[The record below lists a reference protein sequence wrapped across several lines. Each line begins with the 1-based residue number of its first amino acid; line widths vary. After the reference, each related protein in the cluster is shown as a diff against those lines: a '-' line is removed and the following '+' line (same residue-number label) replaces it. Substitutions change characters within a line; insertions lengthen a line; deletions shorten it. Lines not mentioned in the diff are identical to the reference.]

1 MRRYCFITGFL
12 RSGTTLV
19 EKLVHALPGACI
31 GPQPFPYLYHDTKR
45 AFLRTRGVENER
57 YPLGHLFG
65 EDRYR
70 FEDFEAYLGSH
81 RVTREALAA
90 SFAGMRQYSGWQLPA
105 IAARAGH
112 IGEGSFAEV
121 YRALCDG
128 LPSIFGREGS
138 DLLGAKE
145 VFCEE
150 FIPYFLSQEVS
161 VILVLRDVRDVL
173 ASLKFGAGATYG
185 DRGLPLLHIVRQWR
199 KSVAFALEFSGT
211 PGFHAVRFES
221 LVTSARTELDQLA
234 RQLGS
239 PLAAAGAVDDLRDQD
254 GRSWE
259 GNSSFAPVRGV
270 SRDPVGRFSGKLPA
284 SWVIAVE
291 SLCGPEMAAM
301 GFVPSGGTGYREGGL
316 ADTMARIAQEIDVVG
331 PGATFDVEI
340 DAERQRAM
348 MLERGCADEA
358 EQRRWF
364 IFPRAFQ
371 RLARSGSVPV

>member
-1 MRRYCFITGFL
+1 MSRYCFITGFL

-31 GPQPFPYLYHDTKR
+31 GPQPFPFLYYDAKR
-45 AFLRTRGVENER
+45 AFLRTRGIEDER

-70 FEDFEAYLGSH
+70 LADFEAYLAHH
-81 RVTREALAA
+81 RVAREALAE
-90 SFAGMRQYSGWQLPA
+90 SFAGMQHYSGWKLPA
-105 IAARAGH
+105 MASRAGH
-112 IGEGSFAEV
+112 VGEGSFAEV

-128 LPSIFGREGS
+128 LPAILGREGS
-138 DLLGAKE
+138 DLRGAKE

-150 FIPYFLSQEVS
+150 FIPYFLCQGVS

-173 ASLKFGAGATYG
+173 ASLKFGGGATYG

-211 PGFHAVRFES
+211 RGFHSVRYES
-221 LVTSARTELDQLA
+221 LVASVRTELDQLA
-234 RQLGS
+234 LHLGS
-239 PLAAAGAVDDLRDQD
+239 PLAAAGAIDDLRDQD

-270 SRDPVGRFSGKLPA
+270 SRDPVGRFADKLPP
-284 SWVIAVE
+284 SWVAAAE
-291 SLCGPEMAAM
+291 ALCGPEMTAM
-301 GFVPSGGTGYREGGL
+301 GLVPSCGSGSAEEDVAEAL
-316 ADTMARIAQEIDVVG
+316 ARVAREIDVAG
-331 PGATFDVEI
+331 PGASLAAEI
-340 DAERQRAM
+340 DAERRRAR
-348 MLERGCADEA
+348 LLAHGRAGEA

-364 IFPRAFQ
+364 IFPRAYQ
-371 RLARSGSVPV
+371 RLARSGSIPV